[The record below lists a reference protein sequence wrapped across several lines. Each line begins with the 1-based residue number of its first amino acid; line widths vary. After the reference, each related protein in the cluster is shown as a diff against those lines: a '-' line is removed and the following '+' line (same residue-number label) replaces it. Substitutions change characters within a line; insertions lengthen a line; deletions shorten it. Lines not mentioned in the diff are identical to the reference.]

1 MSSKNTKLSVANL
14 AAQMIME
21 EGIKDYFFAK
31 KKAAKSLGLNE
42 NVSLPTN
49 LQIDKAIEEFHK
61 IFNQDTNIEFLE
73 HFKDQALNVM
83 DLFKSFKPHLMNE
96 LTKGIIPK
104 FPEIKINLFADNIKD
119 IEYVLLNSEI
129 SYEFS
134 ETKMYKKS
142 GKNSIKSV
150 PTIYLD
156 SLSIPAEIKIY
167 FENDFFSFKK
177 NFLQHRGLNFKDV
190 SSLDIKSLIEL
201 GEQPLTQNR

>member
-156 SLSIPAEIKIY
+156 SLHIPAEIKIY

>member
-49 LQIDKAIEEFHK
+49 IQIDKAIEEFHK

-73 HFKDQALNVM
+73 HFKVQALNVM
-83 DLFKSFKPHLMNE
+83 DLFKGFKPHLMNE

-156 SLSIPAEIKIY
+156 SLPIPAEIKIY

-190 SSLDIKSLIEL
+190 SSLNIKSLI
-201 GEQPLTQNR
+201 

>member
-73 HFKDQALNVM
+73 HFKVQALNVM

-156 SLSIPAEIKIY
+156 SLPIPAEIKIY

-190 SSLDIKSLIEL
+190 SSLDIKSLI
-201 GEQPLTQNR
+201 

>member
-49 LQIDKAIEEFHK
+49 IQIDKAIEEFHK

-156 SLSIPAEIKIY
+156 NLPIPAEIKIY

>member
-1 MSSKNTKLSVANL
+1 MSSKNIKLSVANL

-83 DLFKSFKPHLMNE
+83 DLFKGFKPHLMNE

-156 SLSIPAEIKIY
+156 SLSHT
-167 FENDFFSFKK
+167 S
-177 NFLQHRGLNFKDV
+177 
-190 SSLDIKSLIEL
+190 
-201 GEQPLTQNR
+201 

>member
-1 MSSKNTKLSVANL
+1 MSSKNIKLSVANL

-49 LQIDKAIEEFHK
+49 IQIDKAIEEFHK

-73 HFKDQALNVM
+73 HFKVQALNVM
-83 DLFKSFKPHLMNE
+83 DLFKGFKPHLMNE

-156 SLSIPAEIKIY
+156 SLPIPAEIKIY

-190 SSLDIKSLIEL
+190 SSLNIKSLI
-201 GEQPLTQNR
+201 

>member
-49 LQIDKAIEEFHK
+49 IQIDKAIEEFHK

-73 HFKDQALNVM
+73 HFKVQALNVM
-83 DLFKSFKPHLMNE
+83 DLFKGFKPHLMNE

-156 SLSIPAEIKIY
+156 SLPIPAEIKIY

>member
-49 LQIDKAIEEFHK
+49 IQIDKAIEEFHK

-83 DLFKSFKPHLMNE
+83 DLFKGFKPHLMNE

-129 SYEFS
+129 FYEFS
-134 ETKMYKKS
+134 ETKIYKKS

-156 SLSIPAEIKIY
+156 SLPIPAEIKIY

-190 SSLDIKSLIEL
+190 SSLNIKSLI
-201 GEQPLTQNR
+201 

>member
-156 SLSIPAEIKIY
+156 SLPIPAEIKIY

-190 SSLDIKSLIEL
+190 SSLDIKACI
-201 GEQPLTQNR
+201 

>member
-1 MSSKNTKLSVANL
+1 MSSKNIKLSVANL

-134 ETKMYKKS
+134 ETKMYKKF

-156 SLSIPAEIKIY
+156 SLPIPAEIKIY
-167 FENDFFSFKK
+167 FEKDFFSFKK

>member
-31 KKAAKSLGLNE
+31 RKAAKSLGLNE

-156 SLSIPAEIKIY
+156 SLPIPAEIKIY